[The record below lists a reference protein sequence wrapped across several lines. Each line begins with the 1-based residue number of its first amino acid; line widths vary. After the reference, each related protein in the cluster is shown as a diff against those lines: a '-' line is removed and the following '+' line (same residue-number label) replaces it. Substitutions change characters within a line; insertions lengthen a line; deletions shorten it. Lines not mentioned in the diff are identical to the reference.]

1 MESDRATT
9 KDHRYVLIAS
19 NAYSGSTLLSYL
31 LGEHPE
37 IATVSD
43 VSGTR
48 RADRMTDFQCSCR
61 LLMRECPFWLEV
73 RSRMRARGFA
83 DFQLADFGLGFD
95 YSPSA
100 LRNRIRTGSLR
111 WGRVEDGRDAVFGL
125 WPPDARA
132 MAELGRRNRA
142 FAEVVLEI
150 TKARVFV
157 DASKER
163 LRPRYLRRYV
173 GMEFRV
179 IHLVRDVR
187 GVVYST
193 RRRQRK
199 AALSTG
205 AIARHWTNT
214 NQAIQRS
221 LRRLPPTASTLV
233 RYEDLCV
240 DPEPTLRRLEEF
252 CGVDPASAYR
262 GEAPQQ
268 HLLGNQIRLNP
279 ISEIRLDEQWREA
292 LTRTETAHIV
302 ATAGDL
308 LGQFYPE
315 DDPRPATRS
324 NMAE

>member
-1 MESDRATT
+1 MESDRAAT
-9 KDHRYVLIAS
+9 KDRRYVVIAS

-48 RADRMTDFQCSCR
+48 RANRMTDFQCSCR
-61 LLMRECPFWLEV
+61 RLMRECPFWLEV
-73 RSRMRARGFA
+73 QSRMRSRGFA
-83 DFQLADFGLGFD
+83 SFQLGDFGLGFD
-95 YSPSA
+95 YSPSP

-111 WGRVEDGRDAVFGL
+111 WGGIEDGRDAVFGL
-125 WPPDARA
+125 WPADARA

-142 FAEVVLEI
+142 FAEVIMEI
-150 TKARVFV
+150 SEASVFV

-163 LRPRYLRRYV
+163 LRPRYLQRYL
-173 GMEFRV
+173 GMDLRV
-179 IHLVRDVR
+179 IHLIRDAR

-199 AALSTG
+199 AGLSVG

-214 NQAIQRS
+214 NHAIQRS

-240 DPEPTLRRLEEF
+240 DPKSTLRRLEAF
-252 CGVDPASAYR
+252 CGVDPTAAYS

-279 ISEIRLDEQWREA
+279 ISEIRLDERWRET
-292 LTRTETAHIV
+292 LTPAETAHIR
-302 ATAGDL
+302 ASAGDL
-308 LGQFYPE
+308 LSQFYPE
-315 DDPRPATRS
+315 DDHEPATRS
-324 NMAE
+324 GLGE